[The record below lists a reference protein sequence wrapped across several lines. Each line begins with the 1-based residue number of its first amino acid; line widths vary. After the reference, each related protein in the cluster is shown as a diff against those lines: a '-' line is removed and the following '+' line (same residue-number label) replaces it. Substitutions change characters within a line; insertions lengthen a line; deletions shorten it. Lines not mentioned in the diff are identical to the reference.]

1 MSRLEAIAL
10 VVVVSIASWIVGT
23 ALPAWREVAW
33 AGGVLLI
40 FVVALGSLAARA
52 AAMRHARQTPFQAL
66 LKTYDPKPKRPA
78 DLERIERLAGW
89 VAYSEHDFSHR
100 LKPMIVALIS
110 RRLRIS
116 RGIELFEGQEPPS
129 GLLSPELTALIA
141 SSGPPRTSS
150 ITTKDLNDALDEIE
164 AL

>member
-1 MSRLEAIAL
+1 MNRVEAIAF

-40 FVVALGSLAARA
+40 FVAALGSLTVRA

-66 LKTYDPKPKRPA
+66 LKTQAPKSTRPA

-89 VAYSEHDFSHR
+89 VAYSELDFSHR

-110 RRLRIS
+110 RRVRIS
-116 RGIELFEGQEPPS
+116 RGIELSEGEEPPP
-129 GLLSPELTALIA
+129 GLLSPELAALIA

-150 ITTKDLNDALDEIE
+150 ITTQDLNHALDEIE